1 MGWGTDRCNE
11 KMIFLLNAVISL
23 DVLIILSRRSW
34 CSSNSSRNVPK
45 IESIFVEGS
54 SIVAADFAVVSVV
67 SVVVLTTGLPSQE
80 RFVAVIPR
88 RGEARRV
95 EVR

>member
-1 MGWGTDRCNE
+1 MVGRNRCNE

-54 SIVAADFAVVSVV
+54 SIVAAAFAGGVSVV

-80 RFVAVIPR
+80 RFVAVMSRHEVKR
-88 RGEARRV
+88 REAT
-95 EVR
+95 